1 GQKFFVA
8 NLEFEGMFTPED
20 MHPWS
25 TIAFNNACTVIRLTT
40 HAHNMQVGGTVSA
53 NAVASSKVS
62 LMSLGDIYARTA
74 RMMRAAYGSY
84 LESDI
89 MTNGHHGSG
98 GEGELY
104 ELINPQIIL
113 WQNNAAEVAGQIS
126 NTSSKK
132 YKHENYDAI
141 KNISWR
147 YIISGYR
154 LSSGTYNPTITF
166 AASGVAGLG
175 KASTPE
181 EVLREATEFLNGL
194 TNPGSTDAFSYG
206 TGYFIGQTS
215 KTPFGLDFSTG
226 QQTSKVYSGEGYLL
240 WRGNFFSDTTLP
252 EQPEPEPEPEP
263 EQPELPVIDGLDY
276 TIDVFGDEIL
286 LPEIN

>member
-1 GQKFFVA
+1 
-8 NLEFEGMFTPED
+8 
-20 MHPWS
+20 
-25 TIAFNNACTVIRLTT
+25 
-40 HAHNMQVGGTVSA
+40 MQVGGTVSA

-62 LMSLGDIYARTA
+62 LMSLGDIYARSA

-89 MTNGHHGSG
+89 MTNGHHGTG

-104 ELINPQIIL
+104 QLINPQIIL
-113 WQNNAAEVAGQIS
+113 WQNKASGVKSKTSSSATDR
-126 NTSSKK
+126 NTS
-132 YKHENYDAI
+132 ENLEMI
-141 KNISWR
+141 KNTRWR

-166 AASGVAGLG
+166 GANGVAGLG
-175 KASTPE
+175 KATTDE
-181 EVLREATEFLNGL
+181 EVRKQAQAFVEGL
-194 TNPGSTDAFSYG
+194 QNINSSSTISYG
-206 TGYFIGQTS
+206 TGYYVS
-215 KTPFGLDFSTG
+215 YDFFTNKDA
-226 QQTSKVYSGEGYLL
+226 TAYSGEGYLL
-240 WRGNFFSDTTLP
+240 WRGNYFSDTTLP

-276 TIDVFGDEIL
+276 TIDAFGDEIL